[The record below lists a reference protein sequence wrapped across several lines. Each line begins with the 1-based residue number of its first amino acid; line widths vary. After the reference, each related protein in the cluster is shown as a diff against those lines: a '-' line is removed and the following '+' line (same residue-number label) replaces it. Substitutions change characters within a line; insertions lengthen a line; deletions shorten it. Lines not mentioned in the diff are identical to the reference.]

1 VGPDATVT
9 GRLAAFAAG
18 LEFADLPGEVVHQA
32 KRILLDALACALG
45 GRHEPDVR
53 LALRVYGELC
63 GPGPATVI
71 GEARTV
77 DPASAALLNALMVRV
92 LDYNDIYWDQD
103 PSHPSDLIPA
113 ALSCCERAGA
123 DGRALLVGIVLG
135 HELEMRLCEAA
146 DPGIRERGWH
156 HATLTAVAAPLV
168 AGRCLRL
175 PAAALQHAVGIAAC
189 HGPTLGAVT
198 AGALTM
204 MKNTVDAFAT
214 QKGVVAALLAEAGYT
229 GPAHVLDGKEGLT
242 HCLGPSWRLGVL
254 TAGLGASW
262 RIPRCGLKAYPT
274 EALTHSPITGVL
286 ALVREHDLRP
296 EAVARVEVR
305 TVARA
310 VDILAD
316 PPKYD
321 PRTRETADHS
331 LPYVVAAAL
340 VDRRVTPA
348 QLAPERIAD
357 PVIRAQL
364 PKVAV
369 VADPELEKTFPARK
383 RAVVSVTTV
392 DGRVLTRV
400 VEAPK
405 GDPDDPLT
413 DAEIE
418 EKLDAL
424 AAPALSDEAR
434 RRLKDTVWGL
444 ERQASVGAL
453 TQLLRH
459 PL

>member
-1 VGPDATVT
+1 VATAPTVT
-9 GRLAAFAAG
+9 ARLAAFAAG
-18 LEFADLPGEVVHQA
+18 LQFADLPAAVVHHA
-32 KRILLDALACALG
+32 KRILLDALGCALG
-45 GRHEPDVR
+45 GREELDVR
-53 LALRVYGELC
+53 LALRVYRELS
-63 GPGPATVI
+63 GAGPATVI
-71 GEARTV
+71 GEPRKV

-92 LDYNDIYWDQD
+92 LDYNDIYWEQD

-113 ALSCCERAGA
+113 ALASCERAGA
-123 DGRALLVGIVLG
+123 DGRELLVGIVLG
-135 HELEMRLCEAA
+135 HEMEMRLCEAA

-156 HATLTAVAAPLV
+156 HATFTAIAAPIV

-175 PAAALQHAVGIAAC
+175 PAPAIQHAVGIAAS

-198 AGALTM
+198 AGGLTM
-204 MKNTVDAFAT
+204 MKNTVDPLAA

-242 HCLGPSWRLGVL
+242 HCLGPAWRLDVL
-254 TAGLGASW
+254 TEGLGEAW

-296 EAVARVEVR
+296 DDVARVEVR

-316 PPKYD
+316 PAKYD

-331 LPYVVAAAL
+331 LPYVVSAAL
-340 VDRRVTPA
+340 VDRQVTPA
-348 QLAPERIAD
+348 QLLPERIAD
-357 PVIRAQL
+357 PTIRAQL

-369 VADPELEKTFPARK
+369 VADPEIEKTFPARK
-383 RAVVSVTTV
+383 RAIVGITTV

-405 GDPDDPLT
+405 GDAGDPLT
-413 DAEIE
+413 DDEIE
-418 EKLDAL
+418 EKFDAL
-424 AAPALSDEAR
+424 AAPVLPDETR
-434 RRLKDTVWGL
+434 RRLKETVWGL
-444 ERQASVGAL
+444 EGQASLGAL
-453 TQLLRH
+453 TKLLRQQ
-459 PL
+459 P